1 MSVLLAIDPRARA
14 RYPISSEMHATA
26 SHQEQCHAQS
36 QPMVLYYQRSGVWLR
51 LASLARDAYC
61 ASADELR
68 LAVARNGGASVFSVS
83 PAGGPQVRREGA
95 M

>member
-1 MSVLLAIDPRARA
+1 MSVLLAIEPRARA
-14 RYPISSEMHATA
+14 RYPISSEMRATA

-36 QPMVLYYQRSGVWLR
+36 QPMVLYHLRSGGWLR
-51 LASLARDAYC
+51 LASLVRDAYC

-68 LAVARNGGASVFSVS
+68 LAVARNGGASVSSVS
-83 PAGGPQVRREGA
+83 PARGPQVRREGA